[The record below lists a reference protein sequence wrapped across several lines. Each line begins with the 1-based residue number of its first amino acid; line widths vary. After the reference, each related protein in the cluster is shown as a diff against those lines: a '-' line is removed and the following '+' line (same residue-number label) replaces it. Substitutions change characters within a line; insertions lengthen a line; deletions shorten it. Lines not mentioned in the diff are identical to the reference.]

1 MRVVFNTGSISP
13 RKKRAQ
19 GVIKEQLRSRFE
31 HPALRVVVFEFQN
44 CCIKYVLTLEKQVFV
59 EPAAAR

>member
-1 MRVVFNTGSISP
+1 MRIAFNTGSISP
-13 RKKRAQ
+13 RRKRAQ

-31 HPALRVVVFEFQN
+31 HPALRVVVLEFQN
-44 CCIKYVLTLEKQVFV
+44 CCIKYVSTLERQVLA